1 MHGAYRQDANGLCGA
16 LGTAQCF
23 YIAFCSK
30 LASEVKTSIDLSC
43 QTPTSKQALFKND
56 NPKCSVWI
64 FHLMLKGFLPSWKP
78 WVSGPRLQP
87 AVGCSPHGADLKNSS
102 GDGVQQAETL
112 LLPCCKTKTG
122 VKTSLMSRK
131 CLFESINGRSKQ
143 RGFFFLQL
151 AESSF
156 LWD

>member
-1 MHGAYRQDANGLCGA
+1 MQMDFVGP
-16 LGTAQCF
+16 LGQLSVFTLPF
-23 YIAFCSK
+23 VPNWLLK
-30 LASEVKTSIDLSC
+30 LKPPLIYPA
-43 QTPTSKQALFKND
+43 TPTSKQALFKND

-64 FHLMLKGFLPSWKP
+64 FHLMLKGFLPPWKP
-78 WVSGPRLQP
+78 WVSGPWLQP

-102 GDGVQQAETL
+102 GGGVQQAETL

-122 VKTSLMSRK
+122 VKMSFMSGK
-131 CLFESINGRSKQ
+131 CLFESINDRSKQ
-143 RGFFFLQL
+143 HAVFFPQL